1 MVFSVSMS
9 EITVSTQ
16 RLSWHSFLPFT
27 QSEVLML
34 MHQSFGSGR
43 FQARY
48 QLLVRFFLIFYL
60 FNPYQVG
67 RATWQKPLYL
77 SFY

>member
-1 MVFSVSMS
+1 
-9 EITVSTQ
+9 
-16 RLSWHSFLPFT
+16 
-27 QSEVLML
+27 ML

-48 QLLVRFFLIFYL
+48 QLLVRFFFIFYL

-67 RATWQKPLYL
+67 RATWQKHLYL